1 MSKTENDDKLIEA
14 FKGELEA
21 SRKTIRQLSKQQQLL
36 SKNVSPQEMS
46 VLQLVQKD
54 YDDEVTMLK
63 KNIETMVRIL
73 IL

>member
-14 FKGELEA
+14 LKGELEA

-63 KNIETMVRIL
+63 KSIETMVRIL